1 MNMKS
6 LFAILALALGLGWT
20 GSAFAQEEH
29 YGARPWELNLHGS
42 AHMLDEAED
51 TDVGAGARIL
61 MHMPSGLGFGGSF
74 EWIASNVD
82 LGEDDFD
89 VTTYL
94 YSGSV
99 EYTFGANSTLHP
111 FVNAGV
117 GAATV
122 KISDVPEG
130 FDDSETNLLIPIGGG
145 VKWFPRTDASWAI
158 RAEVRDNIIRVSGD
172 DDELEDSD
180 SEMFHNWEI
189 SGGVSFFFGG

>member
-1 MNMKS
+1 MKIKS

-42 AHMLDEAED
+42 AHFLDDAED

-61 MHMPSGLGFGGSF
+61 MNMPSGLGFGGSF
-74 EWIASNVD
+74 EYIASNVD
-82 LGEDDFD
+82 LDGENDFD

-99 EYTFGANSTLHP
+99 EYTFGASSTLHP

-122 KISDVPEG
+122 KVSDVPEG
-130 FDDSETNLLIPIGGG
+130 FDDSDTFLLIPIGAG
-145 VKWFPRTDASWAI
+145 VKWFPRTNASWAI

-172 DDELEDSD
+172 DDLGTDDESTNNIEL
-180 SEMFHNWEI
+180 